1 MKNIPSS
8 CLFGCLF
15 QSRLLNCLTWFF
27 KSLLYNLVSFQIH
40 VTDNFPAFQTFD
52 HHQKRT
58 SEREGIYFSRT
69 ESLQLIVQLGLQF
82 LVHSFELFDKRSVI
96 FQLLTSDFLVNQ
108 ISKHFRLHWNIH
120 IRTSLTS
127 SFSHGSTHCCIFSQ
141 LFFIYITYDII
152 FWNPKTSSTILETL
166 NILNSYSSP
175 FFI

>member
-15 QSRLLNCLTWFF
+15 QSRLLNFLTWFF
-27 KSLLYNLVSFQIH
+27 NSLLYNLVSFQIH

-58 SEREGIYFSRT
+58 SEWEGIYFSRT
-69 ESLQLIVQLGLQF
+69 ESLQLIIQLGLQL

-96 FQLLTSDFLVNQ
+96 FQLLTTDFLVNQ
-108 ISKHFRLHWNIH
+108 ISKNFRLHWNIH

-127 SFSHGSTHCCIFSQ
+127 SFSHGSTHCCIFTL
-141 LFFIYITYDII
+141 LFLFILLMTLSFGI
-152 FWNPKTSSTILETL
+152 PKREARV
-166 NILNSYSSP
+166 
-175 FFI
+175 